1 MSKDG
6 QHLPS
11 DVHSEKENGEAGV
24 ESGGWSDSDE
34 KGKEKS
40 GREGR
45 GGRGG
50 DGRRTETEQKIE
62 VHVT

>member
-1 MSKDG
+1 MRAKTVNICCGID
-6 QHLPS
+6 QS

-40 GREGR
+40 GRER
-45 GGRGG
+45 GGRAM
-50 DGRRTETEQKIE
+50 DRDRAEN
-62 VHVT
+62 